1 MRKLY
6 IFLFFAVGLAGGAKG
21 QQPFAPVGAK
31 WHYTEV
37 SMTGPEISYT
47 WFESVKDT
55 IVANQSCRKIIGSSG
70 CAWKA
75 DYLFDRNDSVF
86 FYNNAIQQF
95 DLLYNFAASVGDS
108 WTIHHPVN
116 WGGDNDSTTLTVDST
131 SSITID
137 GVNLKVLYTR
147 AINEGNNNWWSF
159 KGEHIQRIGAA
170 YLFPVFGACDPVPGG
185 LNCYQDS
192 TIFYKKSQYDCD
204 YISSINAID
213 NKRLSIYPNPVQEL
227 LYIDYDGTIL
237 YENIV
242 VEITDLL
249 GKIIY
254 KQSLLSQENSL
265 RIETA
270 DWSKGLYL
278 YYISSPS
285 GSLQSG
291 KLIIEK

>member
-1 MRKLY
+1 MKTLY
-6 IFLFFAVGLAGGAKG
+6 IFLFFAVGLAVGVKG

-95 DLLYNFAASVGDS
+95 DLLYNFAANAGDS

-147 AINEGNNNWWSF
+147 AINEENNNWWSF

-170 YLFPVFGACDPVPGG
+170 YLFPVFGACDPGPGE
-185 LNCYQDS
+185 LRCYQDS
-192 TIFYKKSQYDCD
+192 DIFYKQGQYDCEYVSVID
-204 YISSINAID
+204 ISNDA
-213 NKRLSIYPNPVQEL
+213 LGVFPNPTEKI
-227 LYIDYDGTIL
+227 LYIESV
-237 YENIV
+237 ENIMSV
-242 VEITDLL
+242 TVFAINGQKVLNT
-249 GKIIY
+249 
-254 KQSLLSQENSL
+254 KQKNIDVSSLTKGTYVLYATTVGGQIL
-265 RIETA
+265 RA
-270 DWSKGLYL
+270 QFSK
-278 YYISSPS
+278 
-285 GSLQSG
+285 
-291 KLIIEK
+291 E